1 MEKSFRYIPP
11 KPPIWFTVFWAG
23 SLGLLLGFLTAR
35 GQHDLM
41 LPYAIVAAITFSFL
55 AFLSIKF
62 AASKIMAAAFCAVA
76 LFLPALFYTGVA
88 YALGVAI
95 FGWILGLMSHWLSSG
110 SYRLNQPPYAT
121 SNEVLW
127 FYSFRFICGLI
138 FLFLIAPILIVFPLS
153 FNKEPYFSFTQ
164 GMLAFDPQAFSVRW
178 YIDILHN
185 GMIDP
190 FAIAGWWTDLW
201 ANSQWIRSI
210 KNSFIIGIFATLL
223 ATGLGTLAAIGLSR
237 SEMPFRRPIMALLIS
252 PMIVPLVIIASGM
265 FFFFSDIGIAKTY
278 IGVIVAHAI
287 LGTPYVII
295 TVTATLVGFDESLTR
310 AAASL
315 GANPFRTFFK
325 VQMPLILPGVVSG
338 ALFAFITSF
347 DEVVVVLQLADVR
360 QRTIPRQ
367 MFSGIRE
374 QISPT
379 ILAVATILVILSILL
394 LTIVELLRRRSE
406 RLRGI
411 SQT

>member
-1 MEKSFRYIPP
+1 MKKSYAYIPP
-11 KPPIWFTVFWAG
+11 KPSMLFNIFWVG
-23 SLGLLLGFLTAR
+23 LLGVLLGFLTAE
-35 GQHDLM
+35 GQHNLM
-41 LPYAIVAAITFSFL
+41 FPYAGTGAIVFASLSFI
-55 AFLSIKF
+55 SIKLKLSRNLTAF
-62 AASKIMAAAFCAVA
+62 ACAAV
-76 LFLPALFYTGVA
+76 LFFPALFFTGLAYSVVA
-88 YALGVAI
+88 GI
-95 FGWILGLMSHWLSSG
+95 FGWILGAMSLWLSDG

-121 SNEVLW
+121 SGEVLW

-153 FNKEPYFSFTQ
+153 FNKEPYFSFTE
-164 GMLAFDPQAFSVRW
+164 GMLAFNPEAFSLRW
-178 YIDILHN
+178 YLDILHN
-185 GMIDP
+185 GMIKP
-190 FAIAGWWTDLW
+190 EAIEGWWSDLW
-201 ANSQWIRSI
+201 VNSQWVRSI

-278 IGVIVAHAI
+278 VGVIVAHAI

-295 TVTATLVGFDESLTR
+295 TVTATLVGFDQSLTR

-347 DEVVVVLQLADVR
+347 DEVVVVLQVADVR

-406 RLRGI
+406 RLRGV
-411 SQT
+411 SPS

>member
-1 MEKSFRYIPP
+1 MIKSYAYVP
-11 KPPIWFTVFWAG
+11 KKPQMWFNLLWTAL
-23 SLGLLLGFLTAR
+23 LGAILGFLTAE
-35 GQHDLM
+35 GQYHLM
-41 LPYAIVAAITFSFL
+41 LPYLGLGFLIFGCLSYVSISFLRSGIVSSIFCSSVLLFTAVFYFGLAYAIVA
-55 AFLSIKF
+55 
-62 AASKIMAAAFCAVA
+62 
-76 LFLPALFYTGVA
+76 
-88 YALGVAI
+88 AI
-95 FGWILGLMSHWLSSG
+95 FGWILGAMSHWLANG

-121 SNEVLW
+121 SKDVLW
-127 FYSFRFICGLI
+127 FYTFRFICGLI
-138 FLFLIAPILIVFPLS
+138 FLFLMAPILIVFPLS
-153 FNKEPYFSFTQ
+153 FNKEPYFSFTE
-164 GMLAFDPQAFSVRW
+164 GMLAFDPTAFSVRW

-190 FAIAGWWTDLW
+190 AGVIGWWSDLW
-201 ANSQWIRSI
+201 GNSQWIRSI
-210 KNSFIIGIFATLL
+210 KNSFIIGTLATLL

-252 PMIVPLVIIASGM
+252 PMIVPLVIIGSGM

-278 IGVIVAHAI
+278 LGVIVAHAI

-295 TVTATLVGFDESLTR
+295 TVTATLVSFDESLTR

-315 GANPFRTFFK
+315 GANPFRAFFK

-347 DEVVVVLQLADVR
+347 DEIVVVLQIADVR

-379 ILAVATILVILSILL
+379 ILAVATILVILSIVL
-394 LTIVELLRRRSE
+394 LTIVEMLRRRSE
-406 RLRGI
+406 RMRGI
-411 SQT
+411 SPT